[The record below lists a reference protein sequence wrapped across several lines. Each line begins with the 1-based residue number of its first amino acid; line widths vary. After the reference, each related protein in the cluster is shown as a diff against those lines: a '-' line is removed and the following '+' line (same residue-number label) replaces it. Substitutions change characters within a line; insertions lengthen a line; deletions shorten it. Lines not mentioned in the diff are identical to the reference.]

1 MHIAIQDVEAF
12 ALSKKFLMGK
22 VFPKYP
28 LIYKQIKNESKHR
41 YQSTIKD
48 EIMRHKMSHVEVVN
62 KRSTYNN
69 IQLKPKEVSDIQTQ
83 QVLVAKSKN
92 DSGTTNIRQQFQERI
107 VGIEQEMKKIE
118 ASLTDFLNTVQLD
131 FRGLIGKIEQMRGN
145 MTRLIED
152 RKKSESLVEEERIR
166 QNNKRQNRANANQQ
180 SAREIAN
187 NSAQSPN
194 PPNQIMLESNNN
206 NSSPAKDTA
215 AAAAPAD
222 AQDKPADAN

>member
-1 MHIAIQDVEAF
+1 VHIAIADVEAF

-48 EIMRHKMSHVEVVN
+48 EIMRHKFSHIEVVN

-92 DSGTTNIRQQFQERI
+92 DSGTTNIRQ
-107 VGIEQEMKKIE
+107 
-118 ASLTDFLNTVQLD
+118 
-131 FRGLIGKIEQMRGN
+131 
-145 MTRLIED
+145 
-152 RKKSESLVEEERIR
+152 
-166 QNNKRQNRANANQQ
+166 
-180 SAREIAN
+180 
-187 NSAQSPN
+187 
-194 PPNQIMLESNNN
+194 
-206 NSSPAKDTA
+206 
-215 AAAAPAD
+215 
-222 AQDKPADAN
+222 

>member
-166 QNNKRQNRANANQQ
+166 QNNKRQNRANANQ
-180 SAREIAN
+180 
-187 NSAQSPN
+187 
-194 PPNQIMLESNNN
+194 
-206 NSSPAKDTA
+206 
-215 AAAAPAD
+215 
-222 AQDKPADAN
+222 